1 MEQRNLLIGEDV
13 SQLKIFEII
22 NKFFGQNYTGW
33 MKGWYDIN
41 DEFAAWF
48 PTIGE
53 TDNKPSDS
61 FGGTQKYSN
70 TLSADRNTIIE
81 INHDVDT
88 QTDYDDPK
96 YDKKR
101 FVFGRINGKF
111 QFLGIFERSKVSG
124 NEKNTYRHERIAAG
138 AELTTFELIMISRT
152 FSVNDSV
159 WVAAAAIS
167 YEKYHKDG
175 LRNISDY
182 TLSQKAIRER
192 AMQINGANVE
202 AARTS
207 QWCCGDHENHTYPYL
222 RATNEP
228 NRRLAFAGEFGG
240 REIPENIRKDA
251 KVVTTAGIITVFQ
264 LIDFCKSEYKNLVS
278 QSHESRTI
286 EERGEF
292 PKMNK
297 NTNFDK
303 NLILYGPPGTG
314 KTYHTVIYAVAM
326 CENKTIEEIFSE
338 KYEEVKKRY
347 DYLKDDGRI
356 AFTTFH
362 QSYGY
367 EEFIEGIK
375 PVMNGEQTSGDIQ
388 YAIEDGVFKKFCKE
402 CKGVPF
408 DDAWGKLVAD
418 AKSKDNK
425 FTFTRRSGSK
435 VDTQLL
441 DDETFIVKFEGETA
455 ARSSFHRSR
464 VKEVYEKYNYVDRE
478 KLPNNGNKWVFDVCF
493 AIIDTLV
500 KTYQLSEEVDVET
513 KNRVFIIDEIN
524 RGNISK
530 IFGELITLIE
540 DTKRKGMPEA
550 ASAILPYSGKEFSV
564 PSNVYI
570 LGTMNTADRSIAL
583 MDTALRRRFQFVE
596 MMPNSDVLKG
606 ITIEDLNISK
616 MLDAINKRIEFLYD
630 REHTIGHA
638 FFMPLKDNPSVECL
652 GDIFAKSVI
661 PLLQE
666 YFYEDYQ
673 KIQLVLGDNGK
684 KDEEADLKFIKDTKV
699 LAKDIFVG
707 NVEDVIDLPEKS
719 YSINSAALRNI
730 ESYKRIAPGL

>member
-1 MEQRNLLIGEDV
+1 MGQRYLLIGEDV
-13 SQLKIFEII
+13 SQLKIYEII

-53 TDNKPSDS
+53 TDDKPSGS

-81 INHDVDT
+81 INHDADE
-88 QTDYDDPK
+88 QTDDDDSK

-111 QFLGIFERSKVSG
+111 QFLGIFERSKVLGS
-124 NEKNTYRHERIAAG
+124 EKSTYRHERIAAG
-138 AELTTFELIMISRT
+138 AELTTFELMMVSRT

-175 LRNISDY
+175 LRNISDFAL
-182 TLSQKAIRER
+182 TQKDIRER
-192 AMQINGANVE
+192 AIQINGANVE

-207 QWCCGDHENHTYPYL
+207 QWCCGNHNNHTYAYL
-222 RATNEP
+222 RATSESG
-228 NRRLAFAGEFGG
+228 RRLAFPGEFGG
-240 REIPENIRKDA
+240 GEIPENIKTHA
-251 KVVTTAGIITVFQ
+251 KVVTTDGIITVQQ
-264 LIDFCKSEYKNLVS
+264 LIDFAKSDYKNLAS
-278 QSHESRTI
+278 QVHGAHTI

-292 PKMNK
+292 QKMNENVK
-297 NTNFDK
+297 FDK

-326 CENKTIEEIFSE
+326 CENKTIEEISGE
-338 KYEEVKKRY
+338 EYKEVKKRY
-347 DYLKDDGRI
+347 DKLKDKGRI

-375 PVMNGEQTSGDIQ
+375 PVMNDERASGDIQ

-402 CKGVPF
+402 CEGVPF
-408 DDAWGKLVAD
+408 DDAWRRLVAD
-418 AKSKDNK
+418 AKSNGNK
-425 FTFTRRSGSK
+425 YTFSRRSGSK

-464 VKEVYEKYNYVDRE
+464 VKEVYEKYHYEDRE

-500 KTYQLSEEVDVET
+500 KTYQLAEEFDVENQ
-513 KNRVFIIDEIN
+513 NRVFIIDEIN

-540 DTKRKGMPEA
+540 ATKRKGMPEA
-550 ASAILPYSGKEFSV
+550 ASAILPYSGREFRV

-583 MDTALRRRFQFVE
+583 MDTALRRRFRFVE

-606 ITIEDLNISK
+606 IMIEDLDVSK
-616 MLDAINKRIEFLYD
+616 MLDVINKRIEFLYD

-638 FFMPLKDNPSVECL
+638 FFTPLRDNPSVECL
-652 GDIFAKSVI
+652 GEIFAKSVI

-684 KDEEADLKFIKDTKV
+684 KDEEDDLKFIKDKKIV
-699 LAKDIFVG
+699 AKDIFVG

-719 YSINSAALRNI
+719 YSINSAAFRNI